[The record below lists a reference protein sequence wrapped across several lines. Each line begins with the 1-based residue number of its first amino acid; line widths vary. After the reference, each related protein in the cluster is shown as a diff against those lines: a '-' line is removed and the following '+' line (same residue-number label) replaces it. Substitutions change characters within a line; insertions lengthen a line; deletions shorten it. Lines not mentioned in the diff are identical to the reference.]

1 MKIKLSPSF
10 LLVNVMSKS
19 FRIQTSQN
27 KCIHF
32 CPQLDKM
39 SHISQK
45 QFEIIIWLPIK
56 ERYSQCIN
64 SIALKYVDN
73 QCPHYLNKV
82 FMKAPE
88 SSSSQQPFHKINTGH
103 NALYFIGLT
112 LQIKVPK
119 EIKRTTNLNALKHNL
134 KKHYL
139 KELGKANF

>member
-1 MKIKLSPSF
+1 
-10 LLVNVMSKS
+10 
-19 FRIQTSQN
+19 
-27 KCIHF
+27 
-32 CPQLDKM
+32 M

-45 QFEIIIWLPIK
+45 QFETIIWLPIT

-119 EIKRTTNLNALKHNL
+119 EIKRIINLKALKHNF

>member
-45 QFEIIIWLPIK
+45 QFETIIWLPIK

-64 SIALKYVDN
+64 SIAFKYVDN
-73 QCPHYLNKV
+73 QCVHYLNDV
-82 FMKAPE
+82 FVKAPE

-112 LQIKVPK
+112 L
-119 EIKRTTNLNALKHNL
+119 
-134 KKHYL
+134 
-139 KELGKANF
+139 